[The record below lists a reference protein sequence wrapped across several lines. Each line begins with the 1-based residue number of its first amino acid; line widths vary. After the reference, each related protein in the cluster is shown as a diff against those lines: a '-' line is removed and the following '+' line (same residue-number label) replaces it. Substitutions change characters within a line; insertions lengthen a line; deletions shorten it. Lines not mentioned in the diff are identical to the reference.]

1 MSTYYPNSF
10 FERGRGSIYKSPTK
24 AKPKNANEQAARTMQ
39 AAGIGSMGG
48 KTTTTAAQKIQDR
61 FRRETQK
68 DSGSTYDEV
77 PQTLT
82 TGLGSKMVE
91 PNMTME
97 EVETPNALTKAER
110 IAEALKAASAAVG
123 LSAPTP
129 TQAYVYDPIK
139 VYEAGMQRPVGSLA
153 YDTMFPTQA
162 MLDAVPG
169 TSSKMTTTWG
179 GRQQPLT
186 VPDFNKFGSSIDNR
200 PFYERLEDPYY
211 SISQGSDVTPDRFNM
226 AGSITAPE
234 LAYGKER
241 ITPTLPPQAAMGQNI
256 PTMGSPAYS
265 DAAVKSG
272 VDDILL
278 NLAEDYVIESGDTLS
293 DIAKERGTTVEV
305 LQKLNNISDADK
317 DTIYTGDKLKVPPK
331 DAENII
337 RVSTRGTSADSGEIT
352 SDAIDTSIRPK
363 VRTGSTEKEIKQAQ
377 KILDSL
383 GYKAGGA
390 DGKIGG
396 GTKRAIRKFQKQHGL
411 DVTGD
416 LDPNTF
422 KKITSDNVEK
432 YPDPPKEDA
441 EVIDFSESD
450 FYIFKEAVA
459 GKESGSHGYSTY
471 AYDIPSANI
480 KKGDPLKGGANKHY
494 LGKYQMGKDALSDVG
509 IDYNATSIKKYL
521 NSPAQQEKA
530 FKEYTENNHE
540 KLTKESQAYREM
552 TPKEK
557 LAVLGYAHNQGA
569 TAAVEFLFTG
579 VSGKDAFGT
588 KGKEYINLVTDAFSR
603 NQPMPRPR
611 IRPLGIQ

>member
-1 MSTYYPNSF
+1 M
-10 FERGRGSIYKSPTK
+10 K
-24 AKPKNANEQAARTMQ
+24 

-97 EVETPNALTKAER
+97 EVDTPNALTKAEK

-139 VYEAGMQRPVGSLA
+139 VYEAGMKRPVGSLA

-162 MLDAVPG
+162 MLDAIPG
-169 TSSKMTTTWG
+169 GSSRFTTTWG

-186 VPDFNKFGSSIDNR
+186 VPDLNKFGSSIDIR

-317 DTIYTGDKLKVPPK
+317 DTIFTGDKLKVPPK
-331 DAENII
+331 DEEPII
-337 RVSTRGTSADSGEIT
+337 RVTTRGEEDKSLF
-352 SDAIDTSIRPK
+352 
-363 VRTGSTEKEIKQAQ
+363 EKA
-377 KILDSL
+377 LDYF
-383 GYKAGGA
+383 GFGG
-390 DGKIGG
+390 DDDV
-396 GTKRAIRKFQKQHGL
+396 GL
-411 DVTGD
+411 SEK
-416 LDPNTF
+416 TF
-422 KKITSDNVEK
+422 AMLKGAEK
-432 YPDPPKEDA
+432 YEQKAYSLNATPKIRGERHKSGLSVGA
-441 EVIDFSESD
+441 GIDFGQHTE
-450 FYIFKEAVA
+450 EALKA
-459 GKESGSHGYSTY
+459 MGM
-471 AYDIPSANI
+471 PSSMI
-480 KKGDPLKGGANKHY
+480 KKAKDKGWIGLNPDTIIDPKTKKPVVPQVLNLK
-494 LGKYQMGKDALSDVG
+494 
-509 IDYNATSIKKYL
+509 I
-521 NSPAQQEKA
+521 
-530 FKEYTENNHE
+530 
-540 KLTKESQAYREM
+540 
-552 TPKEK
+552 
-557 LAVLGYAHNQGA
+557 
-569 TAAVEFLFTG
+569 
-579 VSGKDAFGT
+579 
-588 KGKEYINLVTDAFSR
+588 
-603 NQPMPRPR
+603 
-611 IRPLGIQ
+611 